1 MVGSCLGP
9 LLFSIFT
16 NDLPYAV
23 ENAIVMYADD
33 STLYYAANTNNE
45 LNDVVSQELD
55 IVHEC
60 LKHCFTVQTQ
70 TSCWVKICSSKT
82 SIHKMQAS
90 LSWLN
95 IDEHSDIS

>member
-1 MVGSCLGP
+1 MVGSCPGP

-55 IVHEC
+55 IVHEWI
-60 LKHCFTVQTQ
+60 LTNKPVLT
-70 TSCWVKICSSKT
+70 TSKNKKIVLGSR
-82 SIHKMQAS
+82 HRLAAGQRA
-90 LSWLN
+90 
-95 IDEHSDIS
+95 H